1 PGWASLQLPT
11 ESSASSR
18 ARPDAR
24 SSTSRWSPAG
34 PRRRLT
40 SPSPAGSG
48 DNSRVLNLIGNF
60 FSWTVTA
67 LFGAIT
73 LLLGFESWA
82 LLTNHTPITD
92 YIRPAVHA
100 YPGFAFAI
108 AVVIGILVGHFLW
121 GPAYGRT
128 SPVGKK

>member
-1 PGWASLQLPT
+1 M
-11 ESSASSR
+11 
-18 ARPDAR
+18 
-24 SSTSRWSPAG
+24 
-34 PRRRLT
+34 
-40 SPSPAGSG
+40 
-48 DNSRVLNLIGNF
+48 LNLLGNI

-73 LLLGFESWA
+73 ILLAFESWA
-82 LLTNHTPITD
+82 LLTNHEPVTD
-92 YIRPAVHA
+92 YIRPAVHSN
-100 YPGFAFAI
+100 PGIAFVI